1 MELPAEFE
9 GPVEGRFVMEHPVGE
24 GSAGVVYRAFDLRRK
39 RPIALKLFHPSPEPP
54 DEEGMTLGERAAQAE
69 RDLLIGIQHPGI
81 IEVLE
86 AGFIQE
92 LGRAFLAMEWID
104 GRELGRHHQ
113 SSPLSVRE
121 IIGIG
126 VLLARALAKLNQLG
140 IVHRD
145 LKPGNILVRRRPPGD
160 SLVQELEVEPVLID
174 FGLATRGSGMQIAG
188 TPAYMSPEQASGEQE
203 VDHRSDLYS
212 LGATMFELLVGRP
225 PHQGAS
231 PLATLARL
239 ATTPAPRV
247 SSFRGNIPARLDDA
261 IDALLQTDPA
271 ARPLDAALVEV
282 MLQEC
287 LSEEILENFNEREA
301 SSRLGMGTSRLVTT
315 IVGMGL
321 RNPGEQKAAL
331 KQLREAG
338 AEAVRLGV
346 DAVVAHLGVTR
357 ATGGEARAAL
367 ELGGALS
374 NLGAAVGIASGR
386 ARLQEASGGKVRP
399 VGEVVDRAATLAR
412 EARAPEVIAD
422 ATTSELGRG
431 RFEFRRRG
439 DGSAIVG
446 DALAHQPGET
456 SGGAP
461 FVGRDAE
468 LAQILSAYSRSTS
481 DRHSMV
487 VSVCG
492 PPGIGKSRL
501 QRECIAR
508 VSAGAEPPRVIVQRS
523 DAYGSRH
530 VLGAAADILR
540 SIVDLPRG
548 SNREQVEAAIVERLG
563 PDTMSEL
570 TRENRQLLAG
580 LLGGMAT
587 PTGFDPAG
595 SRDALWLAMTDL
607 VTRVLS
613 NETVVLVTEDLQ
625 WADSESIAWIE
636 HLLGRSSGHPLFVLS
651 CVRPSFWDDGTER
664 FALRDHLRIDLRPI
678 SNKAVR
684 IIAETVLGERATPEQ
699 IDSISLQAG
708 GSPLFAE
715 ELARLAATGKNAQKA
730 PTIEAAIQ
738 ASLDTLDRRP
748 LEALEYLSVL
758 GQSCWDAALADFGIM
773 DVEPIMR
780 KLVAEDVLVQQ
791 SSSRYPGTQE
801 YTFKHALVRDVAYS
815 SLSDATRTKLHA
827 LAGHFLA
834 RMGEDAAT
842 VAGHFDLG
850 KEHTLAA
857 SHWEKAA
864 QRALAANALGDALN
878 MAERALGFA
887 ENNEDSF
894 RRASYLDEA
903 HSRLDPR
910 ASDRETAISAMES
923 AAYDEATRTR
933 AEGARARFDDARG
946 IGTNINERLAHARD
960 RAEALGLTDEVARC
974 SATLASR
981 AAYAGD
987 FATAEIEAQRL
998 LDLSLHRV
1006 HGARVDAY
1014 QTLAIIRQAKGA
1026 VSASLDARK
1035 SAVTAAAEAGLRER
1049 EAMLTTNLGFAL
1061 STVGARKA
1069 AREAL
1074 ERGLL
1079 VAEHIGSPGATR
1091 HAQMNLLGWA
1101 GLYGSDRRLDTFL
1114 SDTRAEADAA
1124 ATGYWA
1130 SADRA
1135 NLGILYYRGVE
1146 LLRSPTKATRLRAL
1160 TLLRMSVEGY
1170 RELQHRDVLPVALG
1184 MWAEAERLSG
1194 NPERANEIGS
1204 EGAELILEGAP
1215 SLLNESPVF
1224 LTLYKARTEMGDEDG
1239 AREALAASIR
1249 PLLRRLNGL
1258 MGGPY
1263 AGTFLTQLPQNA
1275 ELVAATEAA
1284 GLLPD
1289 SVNRILMDT
1298 SSV

>member
-1 MELPAEFE
+1 MELPTEFE

-24 GSAGVVYRAFDLRRK
+24 GAAGVVFRAFDLRRQ
-39 RPIALKLFHPSPEPP
+39 RTIALKLFHPSPEPP
-54 DEEGMTLGERAAQAE
+54 DEGGMTPGERAAHAE

-81 IEVLE
+81 IEVIE
-86 AGFIQE
+86 AGFSEE
-92 LGRAFLAMEWID
+92 LDRAFLSMEWID
-104 GRELGRHHQ
+104 GLELGRHHQ
-113 SSPLSVRE
+113 SSPLEVRE

-126 VLLARALAKLNQLG
+126 ILVARALARLHQLG

-160 SLVQELEVEPVLID
+160 SLVRELEVEPVLID
-174 FGLATRGSGMQIAG
+174 FGIATVGVGFQIAG

-247 SSFRGNIPARLDDA
+247 SSFRSNIPAHLDDT

-271 ARPLDAALVEV
+271 ARPANATLVEQ
-282 MLQEC
+282 MLLQC
-287 LSEEILENFNEREA
+287 LNDEIPDSFEDSEV
-301 SSRLGMGTSRLVTT
+301 SSRFGMGTSRLVTT
-315 IVGMGL
+315 LVAMGL
-321 RNPGEQKAAL
+321 GRPGQQDAAL
-331 KQLREAG
+331 AQLRETG
-338 AEAVRLGV
+338 AEAVRLGK

-367 ELGGALS
+367 ELGGSLA

-386 ARLQEASGGKVRP
+386 ARLQGASGGKVRP

-439 DGSAIVG
+439 DGSTIVG
-446 DALAHQPGET
+446 DALSHHPGET

-468 LAQILSAYSRSTS
+468 LAQILSAYSRSSS

-501 QRECIAR
+501 QRECVAR
-508 VSAGAEPPRVIVQRS
+508 ISAGAEPPRVVVQRS

-548 SNREQVEAAIVERLG
+548 SDPEQVESAIVERLG
-563 PDTMSEL
+563 PETMSEL
-570 TRENRQLLAG
+570 TRENRKLLAA
-580 LLGGMAT
+580 LLGGMET
-587 PTGFDPAG
+587 PSGFDPAG

-651 CVRPSFWDDGTER
+651 CVRPSYWEEGMER
-664 FALRDHLRIDLRPI
+664 FAGRDHLRIDLRPI

-684 IIAETVLGERATPEQ
+684 IIAETVLGDRATPEQ
-699 IDSISLQAG
+699 VDSISGKAG

-715 ELARLAATGKNAQKA
+715 ELARLIATGKNADQA

-738 ASLDTLDRRP
+738 ASLDMLDRRP

-758 GQSCWDAALADFGIM
+758 GQSCWDAALVEFGVE
-773 DVEPIMR
+773 DVEPLMR

-791 SSSRYPGTQE
+791 SSSRFPGTQE

-815 SLSDATRTKLHA
+815 SLSDSTRTKLHA

-834 RMGEDAAT
+834 KMGEDAAT
-842 VAGHFDLG
+842 VAGHLDLG
-850 KEHTLAA
+850 HEHILAA
-857 SHWEKAA
+857 TYWEKAA

-887 ENNEDSF
+887 ETKEDSF

-910 ASDRETAISAMES
+910 ASDRETAIAAMES

-933 AEGARARFDDARG
+933 AKGARARFDDARG
-946 IGTNINERLAHARD
+946 TGSSINERLAQARD
-960 RAEALGLTDEVARC
+960 SAERLGLTDEVARC

-987 FATAEIEAQRL
+987 FQTAEVEAQRL
-998 LDLSLHRV
+998 LDLSLHRI

-1035 SAVTAAAEAGLRER
+1035 SAVTAAADAGLRER

-1069 AREAL
+1069 ARDAL

-1114 SDTRAEADAA
+1114 SETRAEADAA
-1124 ATGYWA
+1124 ATGYYT

-1160 TLLRMSVEGY
+1160 ALLRMSVDGY
-1170 RELQHRDVLPVALG
+1170 RELEHRDVLPVALG
-1184 MWAEAERLSG
+1184 MLAEAERLSG
-1194 NPERANEIGS
+1194 ALETANRIGS
-1204 EGAELILEGAP
+1204 EAAQLILEGAP
-1215 SLLNESPVF
+1215 SLLNESPLF
-1224 LTLYKARTEMGDEDG
+1224 LALYKARTELGDEDG
-1239 AREALAASIR
+1239 ARDALVASIR
-1249 PLLRRLNGL
+1249 PLVRRLNGL
-1258 MGGPY
+1258 VGSPY
-1263 AGTFLTQLPQNA
+1263 AATFLTQLPQNA
-1275 ELVAATEAA
+1275 ELVATMEAA

-1289 SVNRILMDT
+1289 SVSRILMDT
-1298 SSV
+1298 SRV